1 MQVFSIPI
9 FCVYPQVMQAQLDAA
24 TQTTRDLRERTA
36 EKDIALDLT
45 ASHLQQEDVARRAL
59 QDTIKS
65 ALGLLHHAAF
75 QVNTRPCNST
85 PTKITSTDIL
95 ASMENSRSCEKNV
108 RISIILFHLGGR
120 QRRIGQRGRHPS
132 AAG

>member
-1 MQVFSIPI
+1 MHTEYYYKMLKHETSFTIPI
-9 FCVYPQVMQAQLDAA
+9 SRVPQVMQAQLDAA

-75 QVNTRPCNST
+75 QVNTG
-85 PTKITSTDIL
+85 L
-95 ASMENSRSCEKNV
+95 AIPRAPN
-108 RISIILFHLGGR
+108 L
-120 QRRIGQRGRHPS
+120 
-132 AAG
+132 